1 MFGKNKIAGA
11 QGGPQKNKY
20 LVLALLCLPFLLS
33 LFLIFGYGD
42 RGPAP
47 QTTGGFNMTIPDGQT
62 QNIEG
67 DKQKAMAKVEARDQ
81 HNARVRTLAES
92 NFSLTGDTV
101 QAPSREQHKSDQIAQ
116 SRNTYQDLTREM
128 NSFYAVPRTDPQVA
142 ALKRQVAEL
151 SAELEKSQ
159 QKSDPLEYMERS
171 YALASKYLGGQ
182 PQASPQAG
190 ATSEKSKDRAA

>member
-1 MFGKNKIAGA
+1 MFGKSKIAGT

-33 LFLIFGYGD
+33 LFLIFGYGAQ
-42 RGPAP
+42 GPAP
-47 QTTGGFNMTIPDGQT
+47 QTTGGFNMSIPDGQT

-67 DKQKAMAKVEARDQ
+67 DKQKAMAKVEASDQ

-92 NFSLTGDTV
+92 TFSLTGDTV
-101 QAPSREQHKSDQIAQ
+101 QAPTREQHKPDQIAQ

-171 YALASKYLGGQ
+171 YALASKYLGGSQTPQ
-182 PQASPQAG
+182 PQPAA
-190 ATSEKSKDRAA
+190 SEKSKDRAA